1 MLSPFIKGITLGLL
15 LSISVGPVIFAVI
28 KQSINNSRAGGY
40 SFVAGVS
47 ASDISIVLICNLFSS
62 LFNNILEHEKI
73 IAISGSCFLIIMGIY
88 NIFFRKNNI
97 SEDGLNIELVLR
109 KRDVA
114 GIFFAGYFMNI
125 LNPGAFLFWFA
136 ATATIIGE
144 SKTYEDPV
152 NYRWIVFVTCLSIV
166 LMADILKVILANRI
180 REKLTQHNIHIINI
194 ISGIILIIFGIVI
207 VSRVLI

>member
-1 MLSPFIKGITLGLL
+1 MLTPFIKGITLGLL

-28 KQSINNSRAGGY
+28 KQSINNGRVGGF

-47 ASDISIVLICNLFSS
+47 ASDISIVLICNLFTS
-62 LFNNILEHEKI
+62 LFNNIVEYEKI
-73 IAISGSCFLIIMGIY
+73 IAISGSCFLIVMGVY
-88 NIFFRKNNI
+88 NIFFRKYNI
-97 SEDGLNIELVLR
+97 SEDGINLESVLR

-114 GIFFAGYFMNI
+114 GIFFGGYFMNL

-152 NYRWIVFVTCLSIV
+152 TYRWIVFATCLSIV
-166 LMADILKVILANRI
+166 LMADMIKVKLANRI
-180 REKLTQHNIHIINI
+180 REKLTPHNIHIINI

-207 VSRVLI
+207 VSRVMI